1 MLSKYKFLL
10 LFLCYSMF
18 SNAQTADV
26 NSGCV
31 PLKVNFTAPVGA
43 STFYW
48 DFKDGASSVLQNPSN
63 VFINPGTYNV
73 EFRATATGRSNW
85 DSAN

>member
-31 PLKVNFTAPVGA
+31 PLKVNFTAPAGS

-48 DFKDGASSVLQNPSN
+48 DFKDGQVLCFKIQATYTLIPEPIMLSSEPQLPV
-63 VFINPGTYNV
+63 
-73 EFRATATGRSNW
+73 
-85 DSAN
+85 

>member
-31 PLKVNFTAPVGA
+31 PLKVNFTAPAGA

-48 DFKDGASSVLQNPSN
+48 DFKDGASSVLAKSKQRIYQS
-63 VFINPGTYNV
+63 
-73 EFRATATGRSNW
+73 RHLQC
-85 DSAN
+85 